1 MLAHIATDDQKQQ
14 FLAPPLAAGDV
25 RSAFAMTEPAP
36 GAGADPPN
44 ALRTRAEKVSGGW
57 KINGHKHFI
66 TGATVPDSSSSWPVP
81 PGGNPASAVARRC
94 SSPPADTPGLKVGR
108 HIGTLDKSMIGGH
121 CEVFFEDLF
130 VPDSAVLGK
139 PDEGFAYA
147 QVRLGPAA

>member
-1 MLAHIATDDQKQQ
+1 MEDQRPQAFHHRRDGAGFFIIMARTSGGEPGERGGATM
-14 FLAPPLAAGDV
+14 FLA
-25 RSAFAMTEPAP
+25 
-36 GAGADPPN
+36 
-44 ALRTRAEKVSGGW
+44 
-57 KINGHKHFI
+57 
-66 TGATVPDSSSSWPVP
+66 
-81 PGGNPASAVARRC
+81 
-94 SSPPADTPGLKVGR
+94 PADTPGLKVGR